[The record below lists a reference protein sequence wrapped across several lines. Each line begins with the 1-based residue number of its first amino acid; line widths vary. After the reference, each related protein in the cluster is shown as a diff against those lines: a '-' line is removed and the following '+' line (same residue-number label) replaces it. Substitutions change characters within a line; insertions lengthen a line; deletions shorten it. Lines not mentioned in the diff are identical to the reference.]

1 MPKMSPET
9 LRATLA
15 RLGLTQ
21 SGAARLLG
29 LRITTVQR
37 WASGDSDV
45 PPPVERLLWAME
57 RRPELVAEMREA
69 WPITPSPPG

>member
-1 MPKMSPET
+1 MTPET

-29 LRITTVQR
+29 VRITTVQR
-37 WASGDSDV
+37 WAAGQTEV
-45 PPPVERLLWAME
+45 PPPVQRLLWAME
-57 RRPELVAEMREA
+57 RD
-69 WPITPSPPG
+69 PGLIAALRQEWDRRAA

>member
-1 MPKMSPET
+1 MTPEA

-29 LRITTVQR
+29 VRVTTMQR
-37 WASGDSDV
+37 WCSGDREM
-45 PPPVERLLWAME
+45 PPPAARLLWAME
-57 RRPELVAEMREA
+57 RHPELIEELRGLAA
-69 WPITPSPPG
+69 AAA